1 MAPRRSTLRAVTKD
15 EAPPKPSR
23 PMSITEAAE
32 HGTHLDLLVTM
43 RKRVAESVQDPNCP
57 PRDLA
62 ALTRRLQEIAR
73 EIEAINAATDDDDIG
88 AATETPDEAWDG
100 AAI

>member
-1 MAPRRSTLRAVTKD
+1 MAGRRAPLRAVAAD
-15 EAPPKPSR
+15 EAPPKPAR
-23 PMSITEAAE
+23 PKTITEAAA
-32 HGTHLDLLVTM
+32 GGSHLELLTAM
-43 RKRVAESVQDPNCP
+43 RERVAVAVQDPNCP

-73 EIEAINAATDDDDIG
+73 EIEAINAATDDDDIS
-88 AATETPDEAWDG
+88 AAAGTPDEAWDG